1 MKTHL
6 EIVAL
11 IDMVVGALF
20 TALGVLISAGALLF
34 APAFNGAPPWRAED
48 AGAVV
53 ATTLFISAVFF
64 VLGIPSLIAGFGL
77 RKGKRWARTVAIVV
91 AVVALAYFPLGT
103 AAGVYTLWALTK
115 EASHL
120 SAEPA

>member
-1 MKTHL
+1 MKTRL
-6 EIVAL
+6 EVVGL
-11 IDMVVGALF
+11 INLVVGALF
-20 TALGVLISAGALLF
+20 TASGVLVSAGMLLF
-34 APAFNGAPPWRAED
+34 APAFNGAPPWRVED

-77 RKGKRWARTVAIVV
+77 RQGKRWARTLALIV

-115 EASHL
+115 ETGSL